1 MAKKKKAEKSLKIT
15 QIRSI
20 IGRKSDQ
27 KRTMEALGLRRMHQS
42 VVKIDNPQIRGM
54 VFKVKHL
61 VHVEEVD

>member
-15 QIRSI
+15 QVRSI

-42 VVKIDNPQIRGM
+42 VVKTDNPQIRGM